1 MKTIEE
7 LLAEMQTIIDAG
19 ETRSLEPDERAK
31 YAELESQ
38 LQAAQKTQELR
49 EKQVAYMAPNA
60 SLQAAVNVA
69 TSKTDDTLERAFT
82 DWLRT
87 GTENSDITELRA
99 QGANNDAAGGYTV
112 PETWLPKVTERLKAF
127 GGVANVVETITTS
140 GGEALRW
147 PTNDDTA
154 NVGAI
159 APEGNKSSGAGAD
172 LVFAEKTLGAFT
184 YDALGAGDAPLKVSR
199 ELLQDS
205 AYDIEGIITRKLAQ
219 RIARKQAVHFVNG
232 VGTTEPFG
240 ISTNSQTQAFASAS
254 GAQAI
259 TYADLLAAV
268 HSVDIAYRDGAVWT
282 FNDYTMGLI
291 EAIVDGNG
299 RPLLNYANDG
309 ISVGR
314 ANQYLLGYPV
324 VIDNSWANFADPS
337 TNKWGAFGNLQEGYI
352 IRRVQDVTV
361 FVNPYSSAAT
371 RQIEFNLWARAD
383 AVVQDPYAY
392 RVLTNVTP

>member
-1 MKTIEE
+1 LKTIEQILTE
-7 LLAEMQTIIDAG
+7 QRAIVDAAEGRALTDEEGDQYEA
-19 ETRSLEPDERAK
+19 LE
-31 YAELESQ
+31 AELKATRRSEEIRARQ
-38 LQAAQKTQELR
+38 T
-49 EKQVAYMAPNA
+49 AYEAPNA
-60 SLQAAVNVA
+60 SLAAGVHVAAV
-69 TSKTDDTLERAFT
+69 KQDDTLERAFT
-82 DWLRT
+82 DFMRT
-87 GTENSDITELRA
+87 GEDNSDLTELRA
-99 QGANNDAAGGYTV
+99 QATSSGAAGGYAV
-112 PETWLPKVTERLKAF
+112 PQTWLPKVTERLKAF
-127 GGVANVVETITTS
+127 GGVANVVEVITTDH
-140 GGEALRW
+140 GEAVRW

-159 APEGNKSSGAGAD
+159 APEGSKSSGAGAD

-184 YDALGAGDAPLKVSR
+184 YDALGVGDVPLKVSR
-199 ELLQDS
+199 ELLQDN
-205 AYDIEGIITRKLAQ
+205 AYDIEGLITRKLAQ
-219 RIARKQAVHFVNG
+219 RIARKQSADFVNG
-232 VGTTEPFG
+232 AGTSAPFG
-240 ISTNSQTQAFASAS
+240 VATNSLTQSFAVTT
-254 GAQAI
+254 GTQAI

-282 FNDYTMGLI
+282 FNDYTMSLI
-291 EAIVDGNG
+291 EGIVDGNG

-352 IRRVQDVTV
+352 IRRVQDVAV

-371 RQIEFNLWARAD
+371 RQVEFNLWARAD

>member
-1 MKTIEE
+1 MRAITDM
-7 LLAEMQTIIDAG
+7 A
-19 ETRSLEPDERAK
+19 ETRSLTPDEEAS
-31 YAELESQ
+31 YEALEGELK
-38 LQAAQKTQELR
+38 AAQKTAEIRARQA
-49 EKQVAYMAPNA
+49 AYEAPNA

-69 TSKTDDTLERAFT
+69 TAKQDDSLERAFT

-99 QGANNDAAGGYTV
+99 QGTNSDAAGGYTV

-127 GGVANVVETITTS
+127 GGVANVVETITTTS
-140 GGEALRW
+140 GEPLRW

-205 AYDIEGIITRKLAQ
+205 AYDIESIITRKLAQ
-219 RIARKQAVHFVNG
+219 RIARKQAAHFVNG
-232 VGTTEPFG
+232 AGTTEPFG
-240 ISTNSQTQAFASAS
+240 ISTNTQTQSFASAS

-259 TYADLLAAV
+259 TYADLLASKN
-268 HSVDIAYRDGAVWT
+268 SVDIAYRDGAVWT

-291 EAIVDGNG
+291 EGLVDGNG
-299 RPLLNYANDG
+299 RPLLNTANDG
-309 ISVGR
+309 INVAR
-314 ANQYLLGYPV
+314 ARQYLLGYPV

-371 RQIEFNLWARAD
+371 RQIEYNLWARAD

>member
-1 MKTIEE
+1 MKKTIEE
-7 LLAEMQTIIDAG
+7 IRTEQRAIADLAEERDLTAEERQAY
-19 ETRSLEPDERAK
+19 EALEG
-31 YAELESQ
+31 ELE
-38 LQAAQKTQELR
+38 AARSTAEIVKR
-49 EKQVAYMAPNA
+49 ESAYN
-60 SLQAAVNVA
+60 SVQTVVHVA
-69 TSKTDDTLERAFT
+69 TAQTDDTLERAFT
-82 DWLRT
+82 DFLRT
-87 GTENSDITELRA
+87 GTENADITELRA
-99 QGANNDAAGGYTV
+99 QSTNPAAAGGFTV
-112 PETWLPKVTERLKAF
+112 PQTWLPKVTERLKAF
-127 GGVANVVETITTS
+127 GGVANVVETITTAS
-140 GGEALRW
+140 GETLRW

-159 APEGNKSSGAGAD
+159 APEGSKSSGAGAD

-184 YDALGAGDAPLKVSR
+184 YDALGAGDLPLKVSR

-205 AYDIEGIITRKLAQ
+205 AYDIEGLITKKLAQ
-219 RIARKQAVHFVNG
+219 RIARKQSAEFVNG
-232 VGTTEPFG
+232 TGTTMPFG
-240 ISTNSQTQAFASAS
+240 IATNSQTQSFSAATGTS
-254 GAQAI
+254 PI

-291 EAIVDGNG
+291 EAIVDGNN

-314 ANQYLLGYPV
+314 ANSFLLGYPV
-324 VIDNSWANFADPS
+324 VIDNSWANFSDPS
-337 TNKWGAFGNLQEGYI
+337 TNKFGAFGNLEEGYI

-371 RQIEFNLWARAD
+371 RQVEFNLWARAD